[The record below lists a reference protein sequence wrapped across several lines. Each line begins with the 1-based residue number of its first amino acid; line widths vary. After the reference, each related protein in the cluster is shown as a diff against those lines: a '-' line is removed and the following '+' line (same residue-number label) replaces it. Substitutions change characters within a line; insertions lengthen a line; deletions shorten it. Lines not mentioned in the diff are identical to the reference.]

1 MAIKKFPL
9 GFTPRGNFLLSDRV
23 IYGSSGIR
31 YFANAGSSFTIRFP
45 PNVFA
50 FSIVI
55 A

>member
-1 MAIKKFPL
+1 MATKKSSL
-9 GFTPRGNFLLSDRV
+9 GFTPREDFLLSDRV

-31 YFANAGSSFTIRFP
+31 YFASAGSSFTIRFP

-50 FSIVI
+50 SSIVI